1 MSAIQEYVH
10 LTWKG
15 YTESGTY
22 RNYDN
27 EYKKN
32 NYDPEVF
39 TRFRD
44 NIISRANN
52 IEVSRIKKWETE
64 MNNGAKGFVAAFKQ
78 LKQAERV
85 KIAQDF
91 FLPKS
96 VVKALINDIEDIEV
110 DENTFSVK
118 IIWKESSAKVSE
130 TASMKSVA
138 NVEHYRWLG
147 TLINRGQ
154 QLLTE
159 LEKESNNQNTQN
171 YKTLVELV
179 QQLIQFALGND
190 QWQDII
196 EKIGKNAPNLAKELQ
211 KSFPKH
217 VANKKIQ
224 GVPGLN
230 DCKDIKISANA
241 ANMILGQMNML
252 SAGLD
257 LVEDIAQI
265 QSNWS
270 EFLIQNIKSTF
281 ETDVK
286 NMATKIVIDDL
297 RKSAGGNR
305 LRSGV
310 FPQRNSVNNNWV
322 NVQILQEIFI
332 EEGNAITQAKENGQK
347 APKRTVRRI
356 KKKDGSGYTL
366 EFAVKPHKIEQKAD
380 TANLDFLINFSQ
392 ARASV
397 KHYDLSQ
404 ETFMNP
410 ITGKQETRTVELQ
423 DVRFIKFLQGVQTAH
438 NRLGTHFLNIMV
450 NHEDE
455 ESQTLDSYSKAKER
469 ADNALCVALLYSAAT
484 GRMQGTIGTDSFA
497 NVLVFHR
504 KENIQG
510 ENFSQISIVSIDQLV
525 NYIYKHNL
533 FANVFRPDPTAIRFS
548 NPHIDKDVLSY
559 RSATARLTRVMHGV
573 MQTKFNV
580 VLPHSIINKVTA
592 KRGLT

>member
-10 LTWKG
+10 LSWKG

-27 EYKKN
+27 GYKKN

-44 NIISRANN
+44 SIISRANN
-52 IEVSRIKKWETE
+52 VDVARIKKWETE
-64 MNNGAKGFVAAFKQ
+64 VNNGAKGFVAAFKQ
-78 LKQAERV
+78 LEKAERV

-96 VVKALINDIEDIEV
+96 VVKALIDDIEDIEV
-110 DENTFSVK
+110 DETTFNVK
-118 IIWKESSAKVSE
+118 IIWKEGSTRVSE
-130 TASMKSVA
+130 TASMKSVT
-138 NVEHYRWLG
+138 NVEHYRWIG

-159 LEKESNNQNTQN
+159 LEKESKNQNAQN

-179 QQLIQFALGND
+179 QWLIQFALGND
-190 QWQDII
+190 QWQDTI
-196 EKIGKNAPNLAKELQ
+196 EKIGKTAPHLAQELQ
-211 KSFPKH
+211 KSFPKQA
-217 VANKKIQ
+217 VNKKIQ
-224 GVPGLN
+224 GVPGLQ

-257 LVEDIAQI
+257 LVEGITQI

-270 EFLIQNIKSTF
+270 EFLIQNIQATA
-281 ETDVK
+281 ETDVE
-286 NMATKIVIDDL
+286 NMATTIVIDEL
-297 RKSAGGNR
+297 QKSTGEKR
-305 LRSGV
+305 VRSGV
-310 FPQRNSVNNNWV
+310 FSKRNSVNNEWLNIQV
-322 NVQILQEIFI
+322 LQEIFA
-332 EEGNAITQAKENGQK
+332 EESAAIRLARAKKQDI
-347 APKRTVRRI
+347 PKRTVHRM
-356 KKKDGSGYTL
+356 KTKDGSGYTY
-366 EFAVKPHKIEQKAD
+366 EFAVRPYRIDQKAD
-380 TANLDFLINFSQ
+380 TTNLEFLINFSQ

-397 KHYDLSQ
+397 KNYDLSQ
-404 ETFMNP
+404 ETFMNSK
-410 ITGKQETRTVELQ
+410 TGKQEVRPIKLQ
-423 DVRFIKFLQGVQTAH
+423 EIRFVKFLQGVQTAH

-455 ESQTLDSYSKAKER
+455 ELQTVDSYSKAKER

-484 GRMQGTIGTDSFA
+484 GRMQGTVGTDSFA

-510 ENFSQISIVSIDQLV
+510 EEFSQISIVSIDQLIK
-525 NYIYKHNL
+525 YIYKHNS
-533 FANVFRPDPTAIRFS
+533 FANVFRPDPTKIRFP
-548 NPHIDKDVLSY
+548 NPQEGGDALSY

-573 MQTKFNV
+573 MQTRFNV
-580 VLPHSIINKVTA
+580 SLPYSIVNKVTA
-592 KRGLT
+592 K